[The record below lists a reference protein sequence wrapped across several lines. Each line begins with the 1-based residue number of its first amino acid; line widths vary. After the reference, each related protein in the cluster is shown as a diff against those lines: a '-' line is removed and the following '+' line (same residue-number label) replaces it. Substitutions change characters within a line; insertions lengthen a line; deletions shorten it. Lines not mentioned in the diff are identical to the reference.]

1 LLFAL
6 KQRHGMPEDTR
17 VGRREIF

>member
-6 KQRHGMPEDTR
+6 KRRHGMPEDTR